1 MRFYYRDEGGLR
13 TLTSRGQTLHWIWT
27 VSYRLPEG
35 VVGYMLTANDD
46 PTLKTVGPSVF
57 TDRQTDR
64 YTHRQTDRQT
74 DRHTDRQTDMTD
86 FMIVAH
92 PRWATIITLQSHHAL
107 SNPIA
112 LGSGERTGHLTPSLP
127 P

>member
-35 VVGYMLTANDD
+35 FVGYMLTANEE

-64 YTHRQTDRQT
+64 HADRQTDTQTDRHDRQT
-74 DRHTDRQTDMTD
+74 DRHTDIHTDIQTDIQTDRDRQRQTERQPDRQTD
-86 FMIVAH
+86 
-92 PRWATIITLQSHHAL
+92 R
-107 SNPIA
+107 
-112 LGSGERTGHLTPSLP
+112 ERDRQ
-127 P
+127 